1 LLADRHGDLPYISS
15 SADDFVS
22 GHGPYRAM
30 PINHYF
36 LRGATP
42 KMHSEMGMPNIM
54 TIDSLK
60 AMLPAASLWPLG
72 RMYGIHDFSLDG
84 AQGGVS
90 FLERIQRSYG
100 AVDSVGDWSAIA
112 QFVNYEGYRA
122 MYEAQSRNRMGL
134 LIWMS
139 HPAWPSLVWQTYDY
153 YFEPTAGYFGAR
165 KGAEPLH
172 IQWNPTT
179 EAVEVVNYNG
189 GAAPGLTAR
198 AEVRN
203 IDGSL
208 LWEKSVPVD
217 SKEDST
223 LSVIAMEYP
232 LGATPVHFVRLTL
245 SRGPAVLS
253 ENFYWRGIE
262 DGNFLQLREL
272 PKVPIEATTSVTD
285 TPDGYRLATE
295 LFNGSSTPAI
305 MVRLK
310 VVRAVSGDRIL
321 PVLFSDNYVSL
332 MPGERRTITTN
343 VRREDG
349 RGERPRMVVEGFNV
363 GEVRLITR

>member
-1 LLADRHGDLPYISS
+1 
-15 SADDFVS
+15 
-22 GHGPYRAM
+22 M
-30 PINHYF
+30 PVTHYF

-42 KMHSEMGMPNIM
+42 KIHSEMGMPNIM

-60 AMLPAASLWPLG
+60 TMLPETALWPLG
-72 RMYGIHDFSLDG
+72 SMYGLHDFSLEG
-84 AQGGVS
+84 AQGGAS
-90 FLERIQRSYG
+90 FLERIQKSYG
-100 AVDSVGDWSAIA
+100 AVTSVAEWSTIA

-153 YFEPTAGYFGAR
+153 YFEPTAAYFGA
-165 KGAEPLH
+165 KKAAEPLH

-198 AEVRN
+198 AEIRN

-208 LWEKSVPVD
+208 IWEKSVAVD

-223 LSVIAMEYP
+223 LSVIEMEYP
-232 LGATPVHFVRLTL
+232 LGATPVHFVRLGLT
-245 SRGPAVLS
+245 RGDTVVS
-253 ENFYWRGIE
+253 ENFYWRGLE
-262 DGNFLQLREL
+262 DANFLQLREM
-272 PKVPIEATTSVTD
+272 PKVPLEAATTVSETAE
-285 TPDGYRLATE
+285 GFRLVTE
-295 LFNGSSTPAI
+295 LTNNAATPAI

-310 VVRAVSGDRIL
+310 VVRSVAGDRIL
-321 PVLFSDNYVSL
+321 PALYSDNYVAL
-332 MPGERRTITTN
+332 MPGERRTVTAD
-343 VRREDG
+343 VKREDA
-349 RGERPRMVVEGFNV
+349 RGERPRMVVEGFNTGPV
-363 GEVRLITR
+363 SYR